1 MAESSQHNQGVFPS
15 SSLRQPSS
23 SEETNRRASHGRP
36 RASPAKIAVAT
47 SKPSP
52 ATVPALPMESS
63 PRTTTHIAL
72 VSVPAFSHQ
81 VSILEF
87 AKRLLHLHADTFHV
101 TCIIPTLSS
110 SPSKHSIFFDSLPHN
125 IHCIFL
131 PSVNF
136 HDLNNNGVSVEV
148 QTQLSASRAMSSA
161 LEFGKELH
169 ILSYIYFPC
178 STMVLSVCFHSQN
191 LDEEVSC
198 EYKDH
203 PGLIHLPGCIPISG
217 RDLPDSMQDR
227 GSLAYKLFLQRCQ
240 RYLNGHD
247 GILVNSFME
256 FEEEAT
262 KAISQ
267 HGNGGDYPPVY
278 SVGPI
283 TQSGPSGSKSRC
295 ECLLWLDKQEPNSV
309 LYVSFGSGGTLSQ
322 EQIDEL
328 ALGLELSKQKFL
340 WVNLRAP
347 NDRASATYFSEGGL
361 VDDDPLH
368 FLPKGFLERTKEQ
381 GLVMCGWAPQVE
393 VLGHRSIG
401 AFLSHCGWNSVLES
415 VVHGVPMIAWPLFA
429 EQRSN
434 AALVSDGLKV
444 ALRPKMKNPSG
455 INGVVVKEEIVKLI
469 KGVMEGLEGEEIRRK
484 VKELKKLANCAMMG
498 DGSSTRT
505 FRK

>member
-1 MAESSQHNQGVFPS
+1 
-15 SSLRQPSS
+15 
-23 SEETNRRASHGRP
+23 
-36 RASPAKIAVAT
+36 
-47 SKPSP
+47 
-52 ATVPALPMESS
+52 MESS
-63 PRTTTHIAL
+63 PPPTTTTTHIAL

-87 AKRLLHLHADTFHV
+87 AKRLLHLHTDTFHV

-110 SPSKHSIFFDSLPHN
+110 SSSKHSFFFDSLPRN

-136 HDLNNNGVSVEV
+136 QDLNNNGASVEI
-148 QTQLSASRAMSSA
+148 QTQLSASRAMSSVRETLVSLSRTTAITALIADAMAPEA
-161 LEFGKELH
+161 LELGKELN

-178 STMVLSVCFHSQN
+178 STMVLSICFHSRN
-191 LDEEVSC
+191 LDHEVSC

-203 PGLIHLPGCIPISG
+203 PGLIPLPGCISISG

-240 RYLNGHD
+240 RYLDAHD

-256 FEEEAT
+256 LEEETT
-262 KAISQ
+262 KAISE
-267 HGNGGDYPPVY
+267 HEHGNGNEHGNGAGNGNGGDYPPVY
-278 SVGPI
+278 LVGPI
-283 TQSGPSGSKSRC
+283 TQSGSRSRC
-295 ECLLWLDKQEPNSV
+295 ECLLWLDKQQPDSV

-322 EQIDEL
+322 EQINEL
-328 ALGLELSKQKFL
+328 ALGLELSKHKFL

-347 NDRASATYFSEGGL
+347 NDRASATYFSDGGL
-361 VDDDPLH
+361 VDDDDDPLQ

-434 AALVSDGLKV
+434 AALVSEGLKV
-444 ALRPKMKNPSG
+444 ALRAKMKNPRGKS
-455 INGVVVKEEIVKLI
+455 NGVVVKEEIVELI
-469 KGVMEGLEGEEIRRK
+469 KGVMEEGLEGEEIRRK
-484 VKELKKLANCAMMG
+484 VKELKKLANCAMME

-505 FRK
+505 IEKLVNKWKRLGKSL

>member
-1 MAESSQHNQGVFPS
+1 
-15 SSLRQPSS
+15 
-23 SEETNRRASHGRP
+23 
-36 RASPAKIAVAT
+36 
-47 SKPSP
+47 
-52 ATVPALPMESS
+52 MESS

-110 SPSKHSIFFDSLPHN
+110 SPSKHSFFFDSLPHN

-148 QTQLSASRAMSSA
+148 QTQLSASRAMSSVRETLVSLSKTTDISVLVADAMAPEA

-247 GILVNSFME
+247 GILVNSFTE

-469 KGVMEGLEGEEIRRK
+469 KAVMEGLEGEEIRRK

-505 FRK
+505 IANLANKWKLLGKSL